1 MALAD
6 DPKVIAF
13 GETGLDFYYEHSPRE
28 QQERSFRAHINAS
41 RLLGLPVIVHSRDAD
56 EDMIRVLRDEYARGP
71 FPGVIHC
78 FSSGREMAATALELG
93 LYISISGI
101 ITFKTAEEL
110 RDIVK
115 TVPLERLLVET
126 DSPYLAPVPK
136 RGKRNEPAFT
146 AYTAAKVA
154 ELKGVTKE
162 ELAARTTQNFFALF
176 DKAIPV
182 SGDLPS

>member
-1 MALAD
+1 MA
-6 DPKVIAF
+6 
-13 GETGLDFYYEHSPRE
+13 E
-28 QQERSFRAHINAS
+28 
-41 RLLGLPVIVHSRDAD
+41 
-56 EDMIRVLRDEYARGP
+56 
-71 FPGVIHC
+71 
-78 FSSGREMAATALELG
+78 TALELG

-101 ITFKTAEEL
+101 ITFKTAEDL
-110 RDIVK
+110 REIVK

-154 ELKGVTKE
+154 ELKGVTEE
-162 ELAARTTQNFFALF
+162 ELATRTTQNFFALF

-182 SGDLPS
+182 SGELPS